1 MCSNQNEFYIEHRSS
16 NRNIPKAKTMTIKLL
31 TLEKK
36 KTWWMTINNELYL
49 DQKNQFQFLRDNN
62 IYKDNDGR
70 NEIDEECQNR
80 NV

>member
-1 MCSNQNEFYIEHRSS
+1 
-16 NRNIPKAKTMTIKLL
+16 
-31 TLEKK
+31 
-36 KTWWMTINNELYL
+36 MTINNELYL

-62 IYKDNDGR
+62 IYKDNDDR